1 MGTGTHPQPP
11 RSRRF
16 AQRLHP
22 DDWHV
27 YGTAPHR
34 TAPHCTILWVNLI
47 RIHWIPPDSRPL
59 IHAPCRPELGVALD
73 RNDGDDA
80 KLQEDIDAKAMDEK
94 IMSPTAVENSNWA
107 GGSGS
112 GSGRGGGGS
121 GGGGGF
127 QFGAKENAAAT
138 KADHIRLHYNLTDEN
153 VGGGAAGGG
162 GGGGGSAAA
171 AAAEESDSDS
181 DLSF

>member
-1 MGTGTHPQPP
+1 M
-11 RSRRF
+11 
-16 AQRLHP
+16 
-22 DDWHV
+22 
-27 YGTAPHR
+27 
-34 TAPHCTILWVNLI
+34 
-47 RIHWIPPDSRPL
+47 
-59 IHAPCRPELGVALD
+59 ALD

-112 GSGRGGGGS
+112 GRGRGGGGSGGGS

-171 AAAEESDSDS
+171 AAAAAAEEESDSDS

>member
-1 MGTGTHPQPP
+1 M
-11 RSRRF
+11 
-16 AQRLHP
+16 
-22 DDWHV
+22 
-27 YGTAPHR
+27 
-34 TAPHCTILWVNLI
+34 
-47 RIHWIPPDSRPL
+47 
-59 IHAPCRPELGVALD
+59 ALD

-107 GGSGS
+107 GGSGRGGG
-112 GSGRGGGGS
+112 GSGGGS